1 MGTNSLLE
9 TVSSGCG
16 RNCSFFGFIFQ
27 PRRLMFHE
35 SDRKKQVQ
43 TSERKQSK
51 EMPQIVNHHV
61 CWPWHFVK
69 EDHYLSASCM
79 AM

>member
-1 MGTNSLLE
+1 MKVTE
-9 TVSSGCG
+9 
-16 RNCSFFGFIFQ
+16 
-27 PRRLMFHE
+27 
-35 SDRKKQVQ
+35 KKQVQ

-61 CWPWHFVK
+61 CWNFVK

-79 AM
+79 AI

>member
-1 MGTNSLLE
+1 MRTNSLLE

-16 RNCSFFGFIFQ
+16 RNCSFFLGSLFS
-27 PRRLMFHE
+27 L
-35 SDRKKQVQ
+35 RKKQVQ

-69 EDHYLSASCM
+69 EEHYLSASCM